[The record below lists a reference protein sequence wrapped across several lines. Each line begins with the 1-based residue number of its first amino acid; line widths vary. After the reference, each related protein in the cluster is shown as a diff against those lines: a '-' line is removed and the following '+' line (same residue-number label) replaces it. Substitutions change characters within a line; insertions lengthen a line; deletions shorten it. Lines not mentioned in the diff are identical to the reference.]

1 MKAILEFNLNEPEDV
16 MAHKR
21 CVKSVD
27 MAVALFQISTQLIDR
42 LRHLEE
48 IAEETELNLVD
59 FVVGEITST
68 MEENGIILD
77 ELIN

>member
-1 MKAILEFNLNEPEDV
+1 MKATLEFNLNEPEDV

-27 MAVALFQISTQLIDR
+27 MAIALHEISTQLIEK
-42 LRHLEE
+42 LKHIEE
-48 IAEETELNLVD
+48 LAPDTELNLID
-59 FVVGEITST
+59 FIADEISFSLQS
-68 MEENGIILD
+68 NGIILE

>member
-1 MKAILEFNLNEPEDV
+1 MKATLEFNLNEPEDV

-27 MAVALFQISTQLIDR
+27 MAIALHEISTQLIEK
-42 LRHLEE
+42 LKHIEE
-48 IAEETELNLVD
+48 LAPDSELNLID
-59 FVVGEITST
+59 FIADEISFSLQS
-68 MEENGIILD
+68 NGIILE

>member
-27 MAVALFQISTQLIDR
+27 MALALHEISTQLVDK

-48 IAEETELNLVD
+48 LAPDTELNLVE
-59 FVVGEITST
+59 FVNDEINFALQA
-68 MEENGIILD
+68 NGIMLE